1 MKKGSKDGEV
11 PVKDNARDVRERYI
25 FKMKGTV
32 KLSKTLKTTRG
43 FGQRK
48 CFWFWSEISH

>member
-11 PVKDNARDVRERYI
+11 PVKDNVRDVRERYI

-32 KLSKTLKTTRG
+32 KLSKTLKTRG